1 MDRYLVI
8 SSDGHVGLPPER
20 YRDYLEAKY
29 HQQFDETVQLE
40 IKAREEH
47 EKRFLIDDFNT
58 KWRARVGDG
67 LEGAWD
73 GTIRNRVLNQDGVA
87 TLSSRGRAS
96 SPRCC
101 SPTGSPNATRRPSA
115 PTSG

>member
-20 YRDYLEAKY
+20 YRDYLESKY

-47 EKRFLIDDFNT
+47 E
-58 KWRARVGDG
+58 
-67 LEGAWD
+67 
-73 GTIRNRVLNQDGVA
+73 
-87 TLSSRGRAS
+87 
-96 SPRCC
+96 
-101 SPTGSPNATRRPSA
+101 
-115 PTSG
+115 

>member
-67 LEGAWD
+67 LEGALRSVMPSGRCSMRARW
-73 GTIRNRVLNQDGVA
+73 RVRRVA
-87 TLSSRGRAS
+87 TM
-96 SPRCC
+96 
-101 SPTGSPNATRRPSA
+101 RR
-115 PTSG
+115 